1 MMNMKKIKI
10 GNSDILKDGE
20 MKAVEIG
27 GENILLSR
35 IDGKFYGTAAFCTHY
50 GASLEEGVLSGERIV
65 CPWHHACFH
74 AKTGDLQE
82 PPARD
87 ALPHFDITVEG
98 DEIFVNLPEKVE
110 LSRTPQMVKMDH
122 QKDKRI
128 FVILG
133 GGAAGNAAAQSLR
146 ENGYIGRLIMIS
158 YEDRLPYDRPNLS
171 KDYLKGEAEA
181 EWMPLR
187 SADFYRDYG
196 IGLHLNQRV
205 IEVNIPTNLILME
218 NQQDINYDKLLIVT
232 GGIPRIPEIPGIDLN
247 NIFTLRSY
255 DDSDAI
261 IKAAES
267 ASRAVILGASFI
279 GMETADSL
287 RHRGLSVTVVA
298 PENVPFENIFG
309 EEVGNMFLEAHR
321 ENGVAFHLGQTVK
334 KFEGENK
341 VRAVLLEN
349 GKRLETDLVI
359 VGIGVRPA
367 TEVIKGLK
375 INGDGSL
382 SVDKYFQVNENVY
395 AAGDIAR
402 FNYWRTG
409 EDVRIEHWRVA
420 EQTGRLAGA
429 NMAGKNQ
436 EYQGVPFFW
445 TAQAGFNFR
454 YIGHA
459 RNCDDIIVDGDIKAK
474 QFIAYYIKNKMI
486 SAAAGINRDQEIA
499 AIEELMRRNLMP
511 SPEDLR
517 KKKIDLLDL
526 I

>member
-1 MMNMKKIKI
+1 MKKIKI

-20 MKAVEIG
+20 MKAVEIE

-50 GASLEEGVLSGERIV
+50 GAPLEKGVLSGDRIV
-65 CPWHHACFH
+65 CPWHHACFN
-74 AKTGDLQE
+74 AKTGDLLE
-82 PPARD
+82 PPAQD
-87 ALPHFDITVEG
+87 ALPHFDITTEG

-110 LSRTPQMVKMDH
+110 PSRIPQMVKADH

-146 ENGYIGRLIMIS
+146 ENGYIGRLIMIT
-158 YEDRLPYDRPNLS
+158 YENRLPYDRPNLS

-187 SADFYRDYG
+187 STDFYREHG
-196 IGLHLNQRV
+196 IELHLNQRV

-218 NQQDINYDKLLIVT
+218 NQQDINFDKLLIVT
-232 GGIPRIPEIPGIDLN
+232 GGIPRVPDISGIDLK

-255 DDSDAI
+255 DDSDSI

-267 ASRAVILGASFI
+267 ASRAVIVGASFI

-287 RHRGLSVTVVA
+287 RHRGLSVAVVA
-298 PENVPFENIFG
+298 PEKVPFENIFG
-309 EEVGNMFLEAHR
+309 AEVGNMFLDVHK

-341 VRAVLLEN
+341 VNAVVLEN
-349 GKRLETDLVI
+349 GKKLETDLVI

-367 TEVIKGLK
+367 TEVIKGVKL
-375 INGDGSL
+375 NEDGSV
-382 SVDKYFQVNENVY
+382 SVNRYFQLSENVY

-402 FNYWRTG
+402 FKYWRTRQ
-409 EDVRIEHWRVA
+409 DVRIEHWRVA

-429 NMAGKNQ
+429 NMVGKNQ

-454 YIGHA
+454 YVGHA
-459 RNCDDIIVDGDIKAK
+459 RNWDDIIVDGEIKAK
-474 QFIAYYIKNKMI
+474 QFIAYYVKNKMI

-499 AIEELMRRNLMP
+499 AIEELMRRSLMP
-511 SPEDLR
+511 SPEDL
-517 KKKIDLLDL
+517 KKNKNKLPDL

>member
-1 MMNMKKIKI
+1 MKKIKI
-10 GNSDILKDGE
+10 GNSDMLKDGE
-20 MKAVEIG
+20 KKAVEIE

-35 IDGKFYGTAAFCTHY
+35 IDGKYYGTAAFCTHY
-50 GASLEEGVLSGERIV
+50 GAPLEEGVLSGDRIV
-65 CPWHHACFH
+65 CPWHHACFN
-74 AKTGDLQE
+74 AKTGDLLE
-82 PPARD
+82 PPAQD
-87 ALPHFDITVEG
+87 ALPHFDITTEG

-110 LSRTPQMVKMDH
+110 PSRIPQMVKADH

-146 ENGYIGRLIMIS
+146 ENGYIGRLIMIT
-158 YEDRLPYDRPNLS
+158 YENRLPYDRPNLS

-187 SADFYRDYG
+187 STDFYREHG
-196 IGLHLNQRV
+196 IELHLNQRV

-218 NQQDINYDKLLIVT
+218 NQQDINFDKLLIVT
-232 GGIPRIPEIPGIDLN
+232 GGIPRVPDISGIDLK

-255 DDSDAI
+255 DDSDSI

-267 ASRAVILGASFI
+267 ASRAVIVGASFI

-287 RHRGLSVTVVA
+287 RHRGLSVAVVA
-298 PENVPFENIFG
+298 PEKVPFENIFG
-309 EEVGNMFLEAHR
+309 AEVGNMFLDVHK
-321 ENGVAFHLGQTVK
+321 ENGVAFHLAQTVK

-341 VRAVLLEN
+341 VNAVVLEN
-349 GKRLETDLVI
+349 GKKLETDLVI

-367 TEVIKGLK
+367 TEVIKGVKL
-375 INGDGSL
+375 NEDGSV
-382 SVDKYFQVNENVY
+382 SVNRYFQLSENVY

-402 FNYWRTG
+402 FKYWRTG
-409 EDVRIEHWRVA
+409 QDVRIEHWRVA

-429 NMAGKNQ
+429 NMVGKNQ

-445 TAQAGFNFR
+445 TAQAGFSFR
-454 YIGHA
+454 YVGHA
-459 RNCDDIIVDGDIKAK
+459 RDWDDIIVDGEIKAK
-474 QFIAYYIKNKMI
+474 QFIAYYVKNKMI

-499 AIEELMRRNLMP
+499 AIEELMRRSLMP
-511 SPEDLR
+511 SPEDL
-517 KKKIDLLDL
+517 KKNKNKLPDL